1 MKTQTPPIT
10 QALSIIGKSTAITLV
25 DDKSNINTI
34 AIKSDIADKEICNT
48 FIIVKG
54 SLLTGTALGVDD
66 GYLAQ

>member
-10 QALSIIGKSTAITLV
+10 QALSIIGKSTAISLV
-25 DDKSNINTI
+25 DDKSGINTI
-34 AIKSDIADKEICNT
+34 GMKTDIADKEISNK

-54 SLLTGTALGVDD
+54 SLLTGAALGADD